1 MDFVQLLEL
10 FGSGVWGT
18 VKLFTVA
25 LVGSLVLGTILAAM
39 RVSPTP
45 VLRIAASTYINI
57 VRNTPL
63 TLVMF
68 FCAFGLPFLDVRFG
82 DSSSFNSFVYATL
95 ALTAYTACFV
105 AETLKAG
112 IQTIPVGQ
120 AEAARAIGLTFNQ
133 TLTEVIL
140 PQAFRTVIPPLGS
153 VVIAMLKNTS
163 IASAFNNRELISA
176 MRNAIE
182 LRGDLVIPILFGTA
196 CAYLVLALILGRIF
210 DYLERKL
217 VILR

>member
-82 DSSSFNSFVYATL
+82 DSSSFNSFAYATL

>member
-45 VLRIAASTYINI
+45 VLRIAASTYINV

-68 FCAFGLPFLDVRFG
+68 FCAFGLPFLDIRFG
-82 DSSSFNSFVYATL
+82 SSSSFNSFVYATI

-112 IQTIPVGQ
+112 IATIPVGQ

-133 TLTEVIL
+133 TLSEVIL

-182 LRGDLVIPILFGTA
+182 LRGDLVIPMLFGTA
-196 CAYLVLALILGRIF
+196 VAYLVLALILGRIF
-210 DYLERKL
+210 SYLERKL

>member
-1 MDFVQLLEL
+1 MDLIQLLEL

-82 DSSSFNSFVYATL
+82 DSSSFNSFAYATL

-196 CAYLVLALILGRIF
+196 VAYLVLALILGRIF

>member
-45 VLRIAASTYINI
+45 VLRIAASTYINV

-68 FCAFGLPFLDVRFG
+68 FCAFGLPFLDIRFG
-82 DSSSFNSFVYATL
+82 SSSSFNSFVYATI

-105 AETLKAG
+105 AETLRAG
-112 IQTIPVGQ
+112 IATIPVGQ

-133 TLTEVIL
+133 TLSEVIL

-196 CAYLVLALILGRIF
+196 VAYLVLALILGRIF

>member
-1 MDFVQLLEL
+1 MDLIQLLEL

-82 DSSSFNSFVYATL
+82 DSSSFNSFAYATL

-112 IQTIPVGQ
+112 IQTVPVGQ

>member
-1 MDFVQLLEL
+1 MDFLALLEL
-10 FGSGVWGT
+10 FGSGIWGT
-18 VKLFTVA
+18 VKLFTVT

-45 VLRIAASTYINI
+45 VLRIAASAYINI

-68 FCAFGLPFLDVRFG
+68 FCAFGLPFLDIRFG

-112 IQTIPVGQ
+112 IATIPVGQ

-133 TLTEVIL
+133 TLTQVIL

-153 VVIAMLKNTS
+153 VIIAMLKNTS

-196 CAYLVLALILGRIF
+196 VAYLILALILGRIF
-210 DYLERKL
+210 SYLERKL